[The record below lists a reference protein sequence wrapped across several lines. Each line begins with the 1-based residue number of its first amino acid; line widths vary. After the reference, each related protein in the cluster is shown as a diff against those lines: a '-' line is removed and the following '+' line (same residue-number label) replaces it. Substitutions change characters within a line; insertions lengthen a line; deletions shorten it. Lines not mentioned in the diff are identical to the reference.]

1 MIGKTAVVVDSAAYL
16 PRSIIEKYR
25 LLVAP
30 LSVELD
36 GEQYLEGVDIT
47 ADEFYERLTSAKS
60 VSTSQP
66 AVGRFVAL
74 YRQAADGG
82 AEQIVS
88 IHIGSTISGT
98 VQSAGLASGSSSI
111 PVTVVDTGQA
121 SFAEG
126 LCVLEGIE
134 VLSEGKSPEIAATR
148 VKAASKAV
156 GNTFVVRAL
165 DLARRG
171 GRLASGEDAP
181 AGIPVLALTEEG
193 MKVMGTATTVEDAT
207 DLMAGHV
214 EEAARRAVDRRLRI
228 GVGHGAAPESAAALR
243 ARIAQIEGVED
254 VIDYVVGPAV
264 GAHTGGGTAGAVY
277 LARPVVA

>member
-264 GAHTGGGTAGAVY
+264 GAHTGVGTAGAVY